1 MDSEQWRVIQD
12 FPKYYISSLGR
23 VQNIAS
29 KAIRSARPN
38 HQGFP
43 TLVLYKEDNPTR
55 FVRQINLLVA
65 QAFLDAPEHRSMT
78 SVWHKNGDLNDC
90 RAVNLKWDSRARV
103 MEWNQMWREGKPRLN
118 TPRIMVNKTGRIFDN
133 AYECG
138 KYVGELESSVVTHI
152 EHFPPQHV
160 HNARFRYVED

>member
-1 MDSEQWRVIQD
+1 MESEQWRVIQD
-12 FPKYYISSLGR
+12 FPKYYISSQGR
-23 VQNIAS
+23 VQNIAT
-29 KAIRSARPN
+29 KQIRTARPN

-43 TLVLYKEDNPTR
+43 TLVLYKEGSPTR
-55 FVRQINLLVA
+55 YVRQINLLVA

-78 SVWHKNGDLNDC
+78 SVWHKNGDLLDC
-90 RAVNLKWDSRARV
+90 RASNLKWDSRARV
-103 MEWNQMWREGKPRLN
+103 MEWNQMWREGQPRLR
-118 TPRIMVNKTGRIFDN
+118 TPRIMHNKTGRVFDN

-152 EHFPPQHV
+152 EHFPAQHI